1 MLHFAGYGYPAV
13 GKIRIWMHISESN
26 IPTDAKQSKLNY
38 MHDPGL
44 HIWNI
49 SFPTFLFWLCIK
61 KISSKFMCQDNWIYQ
76 YPPNFDEHFAQELVP
91 VWEWIQQII
100 QCFCFLN
107 FIFLFWPIGKC
118 QNHADILRW
127 HWSWVSQ
134 SRGKFKTK
142 SVWGGRRGN
151 TLLLI

>member
-1 MLHFAGYGYPAV
+1 MIHGCIFGIFHSPPVYFG
-13 GKIRIWMHISESN
+13 GE
-26 IPTDAKQSKLNY
+26 D
-38 MHDPGL
+38 
-44 HIWNI
+44 
-49 SFPTFLFWLCIK
+49 LCIK
-61 KISSKFMCQDNWIYQ
+61 KMSSKCMCQHNWIYQ

-91 VWEWIQQII
+91 VWEWTQQII

-107 FIFLFWPIGKC
+107 LIFLFWTIGKC

-142 SVWGGRRGN
+142 SVRGGRRGN
-151 TLLLI
+151 TLLLIKNISLQCRQMLICAPCIL